1 MTEQLIEAG
10 FTEDTDGRFTKRG
23 WMDTFIGLKFTN
35 NKFVVS
41 VCSVSDSDFTDIGT
55 FETITEAIQMAN
67 NQRNSK

>member
-10 FTEDTDGRFTKRG
+10 FTEDADGRYTKRG

-41 VCSVSDSDFTDIGT
+41 VCSVSDIDFTDIGT
-55 FETITEAIQMAN
+55 FETITEAIHFAN
-67 NQRNSK
+67 TEV